1 MSQRAP
7 KEHSASSRTKGS
19 SKRTANVARPSELKA
34 EAVVR
39 GLEGLVHS
47 IGELRVEAMLR
58 AVEQSI
64 ESQKERTNMPERTLT
79 AAAALEQATGLH
91 NIKPRL
97 HGQEEDAAKEILNIR
112 EKVKLTELQ
121 NFDDDFDHWL
131 NG

>member
-1 MSQRAP
+1 MSPRAS
-7 KEHSASSRTKGS
+7 KEHSASPRTKGS
-19 SKRTANVARPSELKA
+19 SKRTAQVARPSELKA

-79 AAAALEQATGLH
+79 AAAALKQAKGLH

-97 HGQEEDAAKEILNIR
+97 DQQEDNAAKEILDIR
-112 EKVKLTELQ
+112 EKVQLTELQ
-121 NFDDDFDHWL
+121 TFDDDFDDWL